1 MTQEVTFTVAEE
13 GERLDRMLA
22 ARLPDVSRTQV
33 QELIKAGE
41 VTVNDRPRKPAY
53 LVEVG
58 DRVSIMLPEQ
68 EEEEPVQ
75 PEPIPLNV
83 VYEDDSLLAVD
94 KPAGMVVHPAP
105 GHRSGTLVNTL
116 LYHYPE
122 IAQVG
127 PRKRAGIVHRLD
139 KDTSGILLV
148 ARTSEARALLQ
159 QQFKQREV
167 HKTYLGLV
175 EGQTQ
180 PPEGII
186 KVPIGRDPRDRKRM
200 AAVKGGRRSV
210 THYEAIEY
218 LGDYTLLEVHPRTGR
233 THQVRVHLSWLG
245 YPLVGDRVY
254 GRQRQELL
262 PDRHFLH
269 ASELRFTHPTTGKEM
284 ILDTPLPSELE
295 AVLERLR

>member
-33 QELIKAGE
+33 QELIKSGE

-58 DRVSIMLPEQ
+58 DRVSILLPEQ

-105 GHRSGTLVNTL
+105 GHRSGTLVNAL
-116 LYHYPE
+116 LYHYPK

-139 KDTSGILLV
+139 KDTSGILLI

-159 QQFKQREV
+159 QQFKRREV
-167 HKTYLGLV
+167 HKTYLALV

-200 AAVKGGRRSV
+200 AAVRGGRRSV

-284 ILDTPLPSELE
+284 VLDTPLPSELE

>member
-1 MTQEVTFTVAEE
+1 MTQEVTLTVTEE

-186 KVPIGRDPRDRKRM
+186 KVPIGRDRRDRKRM